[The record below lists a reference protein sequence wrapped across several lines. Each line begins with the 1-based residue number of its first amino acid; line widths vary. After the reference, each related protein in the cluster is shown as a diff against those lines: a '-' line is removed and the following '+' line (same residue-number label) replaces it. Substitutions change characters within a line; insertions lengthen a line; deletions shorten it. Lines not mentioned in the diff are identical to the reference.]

1 VTVGGSGT
9 GVGSGTVTP
18 VVAPVVKP
26 VTKPV
31 VVPAVVTGQASAPG
45 AALPFTGDRTS
56 TLVPWALAL
65 LGSGAAALRLG
76 SRKPRPAPA
85 HLRTR

>member
-45 AALPFTGDRTS
+45 AALPFT
-56 TLVPWALAL
+56 LVPWALAL